1 MEQQLDATY
10 LRPSFLSRAVA
21 LSAACLGL
29 GAAILLGSL
38 GLSLIW
44 RPSLPASIDLR
55 IVNPELKIKQDEPFL
70 FKAVEEPKKLE
81 LPILKSIEA
90 NATPHGEVIQREV
103 IVFSSVSHA
112 SGSVV
117 TGWKFPNGSAGVPSG
132 QFCYFI
138 YPNPDQSSTRVDIAF
153 DAKPLVAEF
162 VVNVP
167 EVEKALV
174 KCQWWHA

>member
-10 LRPSFLSRAVA
+10 LRPSFLSKAVA

-29 GAAILLGSL
+29 GVAILLGSF

-44 RPSLPASIDLR
+44 RSSLPASIDLR
-55 IVNPELKIKQDEPFL
+55 ITNPELKIRQDEPFL
-70 FKAVEEPKKLE
+70 FKTVEEPRKIE
-81 LPILKSIEA
+81 PPISRSSDVYV
-90 NATPHGEVIQREV
+90 TPHGEVIQQEV
-103 IVFSSVSHA
+103 IVFSSVNHA

-117 TGWKFPNGSAGVPSG
+117 TGWKFPNGKGGVPSG

-153 DAKPLVAEF
+153 DAKALATELVA
-162 VVNVP
+162 NVP
-167 EVEKALV
+167 EVERALG